1 MSLPRL
7 PIPTC
12 RRTLRD
18 FITEPVRLSTV
29 RRQVPEPGTDV
40 NTPDR
45 AHGSLTG
52 GRDMFQSKKRKAL
65 EGVIRQIKVDLA
77 NNYKDNA
84 VENLKRLKQETEA
97 ATAAGEL
104 KAKEITELQTIIEHY
119 ETDMA
124 NFKRTY

>member
-1 MSLPRL
+1 
-7 PIPTC
+7 
-12 RRTLRD
+12 
-18 FITEPVRLSTV
+18 
-29 RRQVPEPGTDV
+29 
-40 NTPDR
+40 
-45 AHGSLTG
+45 
-52 GRDMFQSKKRKAL
+52 MFQSKKRKAL

-84 VENLKRLKQETEA
+84 VDNLKRLKQETEA

-104 KAKEITELQTIIEHY
+104 KAKEVTELQTIIEHY

>member
-1 MSLPRL
+1 M
-7 PIPTC
+7 
-12 RRTLRD
+12 
-18 FITEPVRLSTV
+18 
-29 RRQVPEPGTDV
+29 
-40 NTPDR
+40 
-45 AHGSLTG
+45 
-52 GRDMFQSKKRKAL
+52 DMFQSKKRKAL

-97 ATAAGEL
+97 ATTAGEL
-104 KAKEITELQTIIEHY
+104 KAKEVTELQTIIEHY